1 MMVQTNPSKNLQA
14 TPADVSGDSGTS
26 DTSKTFKISAPS
38 PHQQAFLKQ
47 YQKRKWKI
55 FSARILLLFA
65 ILFLWEICARTGL
78 INDFIFSSPSRMF
91 TCFLTSVKN
100 QALFYHIFVTIGE
113 TLLSFLIVS
122 FASLL
127 FAALLWFSKTL
138 YEVLEPALVMLN
150 SLPKSA
156 LAPVL
161 IVWLGN
167 NVKTVIV
174 TGILL
179 AIFASTITLTSG
191 FYKTDLDKIRLM
203 QMLGAGKRD
212 ILLKLLIPS
221 SIPLILSTMKV
232 NIGLCLVGVI
242 IGEFMAAQTGLG
254 YLIIYSSQVFQMDT
268 VMLSILILC
277 IIAVLMYQ
285 SIALLSRKILKS

>member
-1 MMVQTNPSKNLQA
+1 MESNNLTRQTSNQGLISKNQA
-14 TPADVSGDSGTS
+14 T
-26 DTSKTFKISAPS
+26 
-38 PHQQAFLKQ
+38 FLRH
-47 YQKRKWKI
+47 YQKRKRFITAARVLCILLFLLLWEGC
-55 FSARILLLFA
+55 ARI
-65 ILFLWEICARTGL
+65 GL

-91 TCFLTSVKN
+91 FCFLSAAKG
-100 QALFYHIFVTIGE
+100 QSLFYHIFVTIVE

-122 FASLL
+122 VASLL
-127 FAALLWFSKTL
+127 FAALLWFSKTI
-138 YEVLEPALVMLN
+138 YEILEPILVMLN

-179 AIFASTITLTSG
+179 AIFASTITLTGG
-191 FYKTDLDKIRLM
+191 FYKTDTDKIRLM
-203 QMLGAGKRD
+203 QTLGAGKKD

-242 IGEFMAAQTGLG
+242 IGEFMAAKAGLG

-277 IIAVLMYQ
+277 FIAVLMYQ
-285 SIALLSRKILKS
+285 SIALISRKIVQ

>member
-1 MMVQTNPSKNLQA
+1 MTNSNQTKHQKENEQISSNQY
-14 TPADVSGDSGTS
+14 
-26 DTSKTFKISAPS
+26 TFL
-38 PHQQAFLKQ
+38 HQ
-47 YQKRKWKI
+47 YQRRKRFI
-55 FSARILLLFA
+55 AASRILLLLIF
-65 ILFLWEICARTGL
+65 LLLWEGCARAGL

-91 TCFLTSVKN
+91 FCFLSAVKG
-100 QALFYHIFVTIGE
+100 QSLFYHIFVTIGE

-122 FASLL
+122 IASLCL
-127 FAALLWFSKTL
+127 AALLWFSKTL
-138 YEVLEPALVMLN
+138 YEILEPALVMLN

-191 FYKTDLDKIRLM
+191 FYKTDTEKIRLM
-203 QMLGAGKRD
+203 QILGAGRKD
-212 ILLKLLIPS
+212 ILLKLLFPS

-242 IGEFMAAQTGLG
+242 IGEFMAAKAGLG

-277 IIAVLMYQ
+277 FISVLMYQ
-285 SIALLSRKILKS
+285 SVALISRKIVG

>member
-1 MMVQTNPSKNLQA
+1 MTNSNQTKHQKENEQISPNQR
-14 TPADVSGDSGTS
+14 
-26 DTSKTFKISAPS
+26 TFL
-38 PHQQAFLKQ
+38 HQ
-47 YQKRKWKI
+47 YQKRKRFI
-55 FSARILLLFA
+55 AASRILLLLIF
-65 ILFLWEICARTGL
+65 LLLWEGCARAGL

-91 TCFLTSVKN
+91 LCFLSAVKG
-100 QALFYHIFVTIGE
+100 QSLFYHIFVTIGE

-122 FASLL
+122 IASLCL
-127 FAALLWFSKTL
+127 AALLWFSKTF
-138 YEVLEPALVMLN
+138 YEILEPALVMLN

-191 FYKTDLDKIRLM
+191 FYKTDTEKIRLM
-203 QMLGAGKRD
+203 QTLGAGRKD
-212 ILLKLLIPS
+212 ILLKLLFPS
-221 SIPLILSTMKV
+221 SVPLILSTMKV

-242 IGEFMAAQTGLG
+242 IGEFMAAKAGLG

-277 IIAVLMYQ
+277 FISVLMYQ
-285 SIALLSRKILKS
+285 SVALISRKIVE

>member
-1 MMVQTNPSKNLQA
+1 MPPSNSIKKN
-14 TPADVSGDSGTS
+14 TEYCPA
-26 DTSKTFKISAPS
+26 S
-38 PHQQAFLKQ
+38 PNQIAFLRQ
-47 YQKRKWKI
+47 YQRRKRFI
-55 FSARILLLFA
+55 TASRVLLILFILLL
-65 ILFLWEICARTGL
+65 WEGCARAGL

-91 TCFLTSVKN
+91 FCFLSAVKK
-100 QALFYHIFVTIGE
+100 QSLFYHIFVTVGE

-122 FASLL
+122 IASLFL
-127 FAALLWFSKTL
+127 AALLWFSKTL
-138 YEVLEPALVMLN
+138 YEILEPALVMLN

-179 AIFASTITLTSG
+179 AIFASSITLTSG
-191 FYKTDLDKIRLM
+191 FYKTDTDKIRLM
-203 QMLGAGKRD
+203 QTLGAGKKD

-242 IGEFMAAQTGLG
+242 IGEFMAAKAGLG

-277 IIAVLMYQ
+277 IISVLMYQ
-285 SIALLSRKILKS
+285 SVALISKKILG

>member
-1 MMVQTNPSKNLQA
+1 MKVSKKKVSKENRQA
-14 TPADVSGDSGTS
+14 NREEPVSANQ
-26 DTSKTFKISAPS
+26 K
-38 PHQQAFLKQ
+38 AFLLK
-47 YQKRKWKI
+47 YHRRI
-55 FSARILLLFA
+55 RLIRFSRFLLLAGF
-65 ILFLWEICARTGL
+65 LFIWEVCARTGL
-78 INDFIFSSPSRMF
+78 INDFIFSSPCRMF
-91 TCFLTSVKN
+91 SCFLKAVN
-100 QALFYHIFVTIGE
+100 GQHLFYHIFITIGE

-122 FASLL
+122 AASLL
-127 FAALLWFSKTL
+127 LAALLWSCKSL

-179 AIFASTITLTSG
+179 AIFASTITLTGG

-203 QMLGAGKRD
+203 QTLGAGKRD
-212 ILLKLLIPS
+212 ILFKLLIPS

-242 IGEFMAAQTGLG
+242 IGEFMAARAGLG
-254 YLIIYSSQVFQMDT
+254 YLIIYSSQVFQMDM

-277 IIAVLMYQ
+277 VIAVAMYQ
-285 SIALLSRKILKS
+285 SIALISRKVTG

>member
-1 MMVQTNPSKNLQA
+1 MESSNLSRQTPKPGPVSKNQA
-14 TPADVSGDSGTS
+14 E
-26 DTSKTFKISAPS
+26 
-38 PHQQAFLKQ
+38 FLRR
-47 YQKRKWKI
+47 YQRRKRSI
-55 FSARILLLFA
+55 TAARILCILLFL
-65 ILFLWEICARTGL
+65 LFWEGCARAGL
-78 INDFIFSSPSRMF
+78 INDFIFSAPSRMF
-91 TCFLTSVKN
+91 FCFLSAVKN
-100 QALFYHIFVTIGE
+100 QSLFYHISVTIGE

-122 FASLL
+122 IASLL
-127 FAALLWFSKTL
+127 LAALLWFSKII
-138 YEVLEPALVMLN
+138 YDILEPLLVMLN

-191 FYKTDLDKIRLM
+191 FYKTDADKIRLM
-203 QMLGAGKRD
+203 QTLGAGKKD

-242 IGEFMAAQTGLG
+242 IGEFMAARAGLG
-254 YLIIYSSQVFQMDT
+254 YLIIYSSQVFQMDM

-277 IIAVLMYQ
+277 LIAVLMYQ
-285 SIALLSRKILKS
+285 SIALISRKFCR

>member
-1 MMVQTNPSKNLQA
+1 MKQPDS
-14 TPADVSGDSGTS
+14 VSSNQQS
-26 DTSKTFKISAPS
+26 FLRRYRRHRYKIMA
-38 PHQQAFLKQ
+38 
-47 YQKRKWKI
+47 
-55 FSARILLLFA
+55 ARCLLLLVFLLFWEFA
-65 ILFLWEICARTGL
+65 AKAGL

-91 TCFLTSVKN
+91 HNLFFMLKEQS
-100 QALFYHIFVTIGE
+100 LFYHILITIGE

-122 FASLL
+122 VLSLL
-127 FAALLWFSKTL
+127 LAALLWSSETL
-138 YEVLEPALVMLN
+138 YETLEPALVMLN

-174 TGILL
+174 TGVLL
-179 AIFASTITLTSG
+179 AVFASTITLTAG
-191 FYKTDLDKIRLM
+191 FYKTDPDKIRLM
-203 QMLGAGKRD
+203 QTLGARKQD
-212 ILLKLLIPS
+212 ILRKLLIPAS
-221 SIPLILSTMKV
+221 VPLILSTMKV

-242 IGEFMAAQTGLG
+242 IGEFLTAKAGLG

-277 IIAVLMYQ
+277 LIAILMYQ
-285 SIALLSRKILKS
+285 SIAVLSRKNTK